1 MKETSRHYVITRVL
15 VIAAVVAVLP
25 MSVGFLLIQH
35 SAKTRLTDAAGL
47 NFVSFAE
54 QAGSAV
60 NTAFLREL
68 EFLTSLGYSPA
79 VQTALV
85 SDDVD
90 AMKRYLSETEL
101 ASALHTRLAVVG
113 RDLELV
119 ADSESSKSLDLPE
132 KLTASKSWASVGAD
146 PGALI
151 LARPISNP
159 DSGDSLGLVVAEL
172 DAERMF
178 MSVTDFRLGE
188 TGRACLFDR
197 RSGRLLAGRRTE
209 CGAGELYARLEDI
222 ARAQNQGIRYFL
234 AEVQGP
240 DSFDRADALLVAYA
254 TPELVRNMPELD
266 WVVAVEQSLEEA
278 HAPLEPLF
286 RDLVLYFLLMSGLVL
301 TLAAY
306 MTFKL
311 ERPVTDVELD
321 LHEEVSGK
329 SSAAGL
335 TASAR

>member
-1 MKETSRHYVITRVL
+1 MKETSRHYVVTRVL

-60 NTAFLREL
+60 NAAFLREL
-68 EFLTSLGYSPA
+68 EFLSSLGRSPA
-79 VQTALV
+79 VRTALV
-85 SDDVD
+85 SHDMDE
-90 AMKRYLSETEL
+90 AKRFLAETEQ
-101 ASALHTRLAVVG
+101 ASALHRRLAVVD

-119 ADSESSKSLDLPE
+119 ADSESSQSLDLPE
-132 KLTASKSWASVGAD
+132 GLTASKSWASVGAD
-146 PGALI
+146 PGTLI
-151 LARPISNP
+151 LARPISDR
-159 DSGDSLGLVVAEL
+159 DSGGSLGLVVAEL

-178 MSVTDFRLGE
+178 MSVTDFRSGE
-188 TGRACLFDR
+188 SGRACLFDR
-197 RSGRLLAGRRTE
+197 RSGRLLAGRRAE
-209 CGAGELYARLEDI
+209 CGAGDLYARLEDV
-222 ARAQNQGIRYFL
+222 ARARSQGIRYFL
-234 AEVQGP
+234 ADVEGP
-240 DSFDRADALLVAYA
+240 GSFDRADALLVGYA
-254 TPELVRNMPELD
+254 TPELVRSMPELD
-266 WVVAVEQSLEEA
+266 WVVAVEQPLEEA
-278 HAPLEPLF
+278 HAPLEPMF

-301 TLAAY
+301 ALAAY

-321 LHEEVSGK
+321 LHENLSGK
-329 SSAAGL
+329 PASGL